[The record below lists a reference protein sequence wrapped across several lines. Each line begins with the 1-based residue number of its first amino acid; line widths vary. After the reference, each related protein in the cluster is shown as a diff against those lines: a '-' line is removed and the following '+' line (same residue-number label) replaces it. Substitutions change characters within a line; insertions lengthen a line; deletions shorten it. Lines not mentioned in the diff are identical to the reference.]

1 VNEAV
6 VVLIHEAAALS
17 EPAQRLLET
26 LYENGVSGALPP
38 RDPRI
43 LAYLQN
49 AAAEGRR
56 PPLR

>member
-1 VNEAV
+1 
-6 VVLIHEAAALS
+6 
-17 EPAQRLLET
+17 
-26 LYENGVSGALPP
+26 VSGALPP